1 MCGILST
8 YLKHAGCSNPLVGM
22 NESRFT
28 SGIVWVQC
36 KPDQDEFTE
45 SGYGTSAVALMSV
58 VVSYGHVQ
66 R

>member
-1 MCGILST
+1 
-8 YLKHAGCSNPLVGM
+8 M

-28 SGIVWVQC
+28 SGTDWTQC
-36 KPDQDEFTE
+36 KPDQDEFIE

-66 R
+66 RRLRNIKGLLDIAI